1 MIRPQC
7 LFTALWS
14 ALPEVTQLVNYGGAM
29 LLGGIIRLV
38 LTLPVVIVLVV
49 LLWKLGKLADA
60 YVEKLKAK

>member
-1 MIRPQC
+1 
-7 LFTALWS
+7 
-14 ALPEVTQLVNYGGAM
+14 M

-38 LTLPVVIVLVV
+38 LALPVVIVLVV